1 MAIRIETHRD
11 VIRYTARRTSG
22 AVGVSVVMTAIMILA
37 YFGTDLA
44 AHVTVGAVLTF
55 GLVAGVFITSI
66 VCGAMTYRSG
76 LLLLELTHARRE
88 LARISQT
95 DQLTGLLN
103 RRGFSDAALAALDSA
118 EADGDT
124 AAILMCDI
132 DHFKSINDRFGHEIG
147 DKVLVEIAD
156 VLRQFALRHGALV
169 GRHGGEE
176 FVAVMTGLGRDEAAE
191 RAEEIRRDCAARTIL
206 DDTTPLPVTISIGLT
221 MASNGFDLADLLRTA
236 DEALY
241 TAKRRGRDRVVEA
254 RAAG

>member
-1 MAIRIETHRD
+1 MAIRIENHGD

-22 AVGVSVVMTAIMILA
+22 AVGVSVVMTVIMILA

-44 AHVTVGAVLTF
+44 AHVTVRSVLTF
-55 GLVAGVFITSI
+55 GLFAGVFITSI
-66 VCGAMTYRSG
+66 VCGVMTYRSG
-76 LLLLELTHARRE
+76 LLMLELTHARRE

-103 RRGFSDAALAALDSA
+103 RRGFNDAALAALDSA

-124 AAILMCDI
+124 VAILMCDI
-132 DHFKSINDRFGHEIG
+132 DHFKGINDRFGHEIG

-176 FVAVMTGLGRDEAAE
+176 FVAVMTGVGRELAAQ
-191 RAEEIRRDCAARTIL
+191 RAEEIRSECAARTIL

-221 MASNGFDLADLLRTA
+221 MASGSFDLADLLRTA

-254 RAAG
+254 LAAA

>member
-1 MAIRIETHRD
+1 MAIRIETHSD

-22 AVGVSVVMTAIMILA
+22 AVAVSVVMAAIMILA
-37 YFGTDLA
+37 WFGTDLA
-44 AHVTVGAVLTF
+44 APVAVGAVLAF
-55 GLVAGVFITSI
+55 GLFCGVFITTM

-76 LLLLELTHARRE
+76 LLVLELTHARRE
-88 LARISQT
+88 LARISRT

-103 RRGFSDAALAALDSA
+103 RRGFNDAALAALESA
-118 EADGDT
+118 EVDGAT

-147 DKVLVEIAD
+147 DKVLVEISD

-176 FVAVMTGLGRDEAAE
+176 FVAVMTGLDRDQAAH
-191 RAEEIRRDCAARTIL
+191 RAEEIRRDCAARTII
-206 DDTTPLPVTISIGLT
+206 DGETPLPVTISIGLT
-221 MASNGFDLADLLRTA
+221 TAKGGFDLADLLRTA

-254 RAAG
+254 RAAA